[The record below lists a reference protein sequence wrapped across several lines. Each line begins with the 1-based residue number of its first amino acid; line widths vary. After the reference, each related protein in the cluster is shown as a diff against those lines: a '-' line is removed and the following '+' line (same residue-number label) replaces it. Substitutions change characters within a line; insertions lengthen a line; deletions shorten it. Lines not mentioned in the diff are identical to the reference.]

1 MWGKTPYTPP
11 YNGLKRIRAGAQAGP
26 LDSED
31 QKALVPALKGC
42 GNQARRLEEILA
54 EVLPVKNDSSWD
66 KVKKAFQSLSKDK
79 EVQDLL
85 NDLDRYLL
93 NFTFH
98 STSSAITV
106 GPQPAPVQQTITI
119 PKKRDPYFVDWT
131 DILREIERNLS
142 DYGRAAIAG
151 IGGVE

>member
-1 MWGKTPYTPP
+1 M
-11 YNGLKRIRAGAQAGP
+11 
-26 LDSED
+26 
-31 QKALVPALKGC
+31 
-42 GNQARRLEEILA
+42 
-54 EVLPVKNDSSWD
+54 KNDSSWD

-119 PKKRDPYFVDWT
+119 PKRRDPYFVDRT

-151 IGGVE
+151 GVE